1 MPINKKRYT
10 PKENKNA
17 PSSSSRRF
25 SKMVDG
31 HFIRTTGV
39 EIRTST
45 YIIDD

>member
-31 HFIRTTGV
+31 HFIRTT